1 LERSTH
7 CYDAPDDNVL
17 VPVKVTDSAQRVE
30 RALTAFVRQEFG
42 APIATIMGLTE
53 ILIEDA
59 HSRKDESLASD
70 LDRIHSAGRLL
81 QEQLDR
87 LVSLATQGYLGVGDD
102 STALRTTL
110 RHDLRT
116 PLNAVKGYSEL
127 ILEDARDSGREDL
140 LTDMTKVVAAAEQ
153 LLGQIDRLVGLTEE
167 ARSSDAPHV
176 PGTPTRD
183 LVGEI
188 MRSIQP
194 IVPRPKTNFLS
205 GRILVVDDTEANR
218 DLLSRRLRRQGHAVD
233 TADGG
238 RSALEA
244 MSKSEFDLIL
254 LDLMMPDINGLQILT
269 WLKANPAVQHIPVI
283 MISALDEIDSIVRCI
298 EAGAEDY
305 LPKPFDPVLLGARIE
320 ASLERKR
327 LRDRER
333 AFTNELRAEKGKTES
348 LLLNILPGTILSRIR
363 KGETAIADRFPDATI
378 LFADLAGFTNL
389 ADQHSPGRIVELLN
403 GLFSAFD
410 RLAKSLKVE
419 KIKTIGDAYMAAG
432 GLPEEGP
439 GHAISVAEMALGMID
454 AVRETGKRFDETLE
468 VRIGIHS
475 GEVVAGLIGQHRSIY
490 DVWGDTV
497 NIASRLESTG
507 LPNRIQISES
517 TYQRVK
523 DAFHCELRGPVAL
536 KGKGTMLTYF
546 LGARVK

>member
-1 LERSTH
+1 
-7 CYDAPDDNVL
+7 
-17 VPVKVTDSAQRVE
+17 VTDPAQRVE

-59 HSRKDESLASD
+59 RCSEDESLALD
-70 LDRIHSAGRLL
+70 LDRIHAAGRLL

-87 LVSLATQGYLGVGDD
+87 LVSLATKGGLGVGDD
-102 STALRTTL
+102 SAAFRTML

-127 ILEDARDSGREDL
+127 ILEEARDNGREDL
-140 LTDMTKVVAAAEQ
+140 LTDIAKVVAAAEQ
-153 LLGQIDRLVGLTEE
+153 LLGQVDRLIGLTEE
-167 ARSSDAPHV
+167 VKSSDTSQVA
-176 PGTPTRD
+176 GTQPRD

-194 IVPRPKTNFLS
+194 IVSKPKTNFLS
-205 GRILVVDDTEANR
+205 GRILVVDHTDANR

-244 MSKSEFDLIL
+244 VAKSEFDLIL

-269 WLKANPAVQHIPVI
+269 WLKANPALQHIPVI
-283 MISALDEIDSIVRCI
+283 MISALDEIDSIVHCI

-333 AFTNELRAEKGKTES
+333 AFTNQLRAEKGKTEA
-348 LLLNILPGTILSRIR
+348 LLLNILPGSIVSRIR
-363 KGETAIADRFPDATI
+363 KGEVAIADRFPDATI
-378 LFADLAGFTNL
+378 LFADLVGFTNL
-389 ADQHSPGRIVELLN
+389 AGRHSPGRIVELLN

-410 RLAKSLKVE
+410 KLAKRLNLE

-432 GLPEEGP
+432 GLPEERP
-439 GHAISVAEMALGMID
+439 GHALSVAEMALGMID
-454 AVRETGKRFDETLE
+454 AVRETGKRFDEALE

-475 GEVVAGLIGQHRSIY
+475 GEVVAGIIGQHRSIY

-523 DAFHCELRGPVAL
+523 DGFHCELRGPVAL
-536 KGKGTMLTYF
+536 KGKGTMLTYL
-546 LGARVK
+546 LGERVK

>member
-1 LERSTH
+1 MERSTH
-7 CYDAPDDNVL
+7 CYDAPEDNVL

-42 APIATIMGLTE
+42 APIATILGLTE

-153 LLGQIDRLVGLTEE
+153 LLGQIDRLIGLTEE

-176 PGTPTRD
+176 PATPTRD

-194 IVPRPKTNFLS
+194 IVPKPKTNFLS

-389 ADQHSPGRIVELLN
+389 ADQHSPGRVVELLN

>member
-1 LERSTH
+1 
-7 CYDAPDDNVL
+7 L
-17 VPVKVTDSAQRVE
+17 VPVKVTDSTQRIE

-59 HSRKDESLASD
+59 HGRKDESLALD

-87 LVSLATQGYLGVGDD
+87 LVTLATQGYLGVGDD

-127 ILEDARDSGREDL
+127 ILEDARDKGQEDL
-140 LTDMTKVVAAAEQ
+140 LTDISKIVAAAEQ
-153 LLGQIDRLVGLTEE
+153 LLGQIDRLIGLTEVG
-167 ARSSDAPHV
+167 SSDAPQAA
-176 PGTPTRD
+176 GTPTRD
-183 LVGEI
+183 LVAEI

-194 IVPRPKTNFLS
+194 IASKSKANFLS

-254 LDLMMPDINGLQILT
+254 LDLMMPDINGLQLLT
-269 WLKANPAVQHIPVI
+269 WLKANPTVQHIPVI

-305 LPKPFDPVLLGARIE
+305 IQKPFDPVLLGARIE

-333 AFTNELRAEKGKTES
+333 AFTDELRVEKGKTES

-363 KGETAIADRFPDATI
+363 KGESAIADRFTDATI
-378 LFADLAGFTNL
+378 LFADLVGFTNL

-410 RLAKSLKVE
+410 NLAGRLKVE

-439 GHAISVAEMALGMID
+439 GHALSVAEMALGMID
-454 AVRETGKRFDETLE
+454 AVRETGERFDETLQL
-468 VRIGIHS
+468 RIGIHS
-475 GEVVAGLIGQHRSIY
+475 GEVVAGLIGRHRSIY

-523 DAFHCELRGPVAL
+523 DVFACELRGPVAL

-546 LGARVK
+546 LGERIGQGQ